1 MSLRITVGRERYSI
15 EPLEGEPL
23 AAAASRAGL
32 TLNSRCG
39 GNGICHGCTVYLES
53 GRFAVEE
60 RTVEAGD
67 SEEATVLACRTRLLD
82 GAGAIRFPH
91 SSVVETRAQIDDL
104 FDAAVIERVA
114 RARTFAHGNGEDRSE
129 PVYGVAVDIGTT
141 TVVAVLVDLHARE
154 VVQKASM
161 YNQQIGR
168 ADDVAS
174 RISYATTPAKLS
186 ELQRLLVERT
196 VSPLI
201 AALCARAGISGEQV
215 RAVVA
220 SGNTVMTHLFYG
232 LSPEGIGSIPFEP
245 VTNIYPS
252 LPAAEMNL
260 PIHRDA
266 PVETVPSVAGYIGG
280 DLTAGMY
287 VTHLDRRSETT
298 LLVDIGTNGEMI
310 LWHDGRLTACATA
323 AGPAFEG
330 AGVSCGCRAADG
342 AIERVR
348 FDERLN
354 LDYSIIGEARAPKG
368 ICGSGIVDFIA
379 EGLRAGI
386 INDRGRYDPAT
397 LRAIGRYHAAGDPDR
412 PSHAFLLASAEESV
426 TGEPVYVSE
435 LDISQLLKAKAA
447 TFSGMRTLLEHVGL
461 RFDAL
466 STICLAGGFARHL
479 NLDNAVEIGLMPE
492 VPLDRFEIVGNGS
505 LAGAVLGL
513 LDADAM
519 PAYRALIEKPKVIEL
534 NLEPAF
540 ESNFIDSL
548 ALPNMDESLF
558 PECIRRRT
566 AARQE
571 VSR

>member
-1 MSLRITVGRERYSI
+1 MSLHITVGRERYTV
-15 EPLEGEPL
+15 EPRDGEPL
-23 AAAASRAGL
+23 AVAASRAGL

-39 GNGICHGCTVYLES
+39 GNGICGGCAVHLES
-53 GRFAVEE
+53 GRFALEE
-60 RTVEAGD
+60 RTVEAG
-67 SEEATVLACRTRLLD
+67 EEGASPVLACRTCLLGD
-82 GAGAIRFPH
+82 AGAIRFPH

-104 FDAAVIERVA
+104 FDPAVFERIASA
-114 RARTFAHGNGEDRSE
+114 RAFADESAGNGQG
-129 PVYGVAVDIGTT
+129 PLYGVAVDIGTT
-141 TVVAVLVDLHARE
+141 TVVAVLVDLHTRE
-154 VVQKASM
+154 VVQKAAM

-174 RISYATTPAKLS
+174 RISYASTPEKLR
-186 ELQRLLVERT
+186 ELQQLLVDKT

-201 AALCARAGISGEQV
+201 DVLCARADISGERV

-252 LPAAEMNL
+252 LSAAQMNV
-260 PIHRDA
+260 PIHPDA
-266 PVETVPSVAGYIGG
+266 AVEAVPSVAGYIGG
-280 DLTAGMY
+280 DLTSGMY
-287 VTHLDRRSETT
+287 VTRLDRRSETT

-310 LWHDGRLTACATA
+310 LWHDGRITACATA

-330 AGVSCGCRAADG
+330 AGLSCGCRAADG

-348 FDERLN
+348 IDERLN
-354 LDYSIIGEARAPKG
+354 IDYSIIGEARAPKG

-379 EGLRAGI
+379 EGLRAGL
-386 INDRGRYDPAT
+386 INERGRFDVAS
-397 LRAIGRYHAAGDPDR
+397 LREIGRYHAAGSADR
-412 PSHAFLLASAEESV
+412 PSHAFLLASAEESM
-426 TGEPVYVSE
+426 TGEPMYVSE
-435 LDISQLLKAKAA
+435 FDISQLLKAKAA
-447 TFSGMRTLLEHVGL
+447 TFSGMRTLLEHAGL
-461 RFDAL
+461 RFEAL
-466 STICLAGGFARHL
+466 SAICLAGGFARHL

-492 VPLDRFEIVGNGS
+492 IPLDRYEIVGNAS

-513 LDADAM
+513 VDAEAI
-519 PAYRALIEKPKVIEL
+519 AEYEALIKKPEVIEL
-534 NLEPAF
+534 NLEPTF

-558 PECIRRRT
+558 PEHVRRRS
-566 AARQE
+566 ADRQE